1 MPYAI
6 KICLCLISFSLKLK
20 FSNNKNRCPY
30 ENTNTIISDRYIEIF
45 SNFLLIILD
54 MISIAVITIIETVIG
69 NINADGGTSL
79 MLFIY
84 KEIIKNKDKTNG

>member
-20 FSNNKNRCPY
+20 FSKNKNTCPY

-79 MLFIY
+79 MLFTY